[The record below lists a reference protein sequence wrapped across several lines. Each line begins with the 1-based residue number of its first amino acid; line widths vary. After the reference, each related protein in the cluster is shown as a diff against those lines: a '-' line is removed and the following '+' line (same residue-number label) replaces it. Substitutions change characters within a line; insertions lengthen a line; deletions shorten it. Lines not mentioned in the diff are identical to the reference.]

1 MPGVILLVL
10 HSNFGAGCPGNPC
23 YGVQACTR
31 QRALTFETNVIR
43 MTSSVQA
50 RIQFDIVENVFGD
63 KGYSNLGKIVSKWI
77 FTRNFLSVN

>member
-1 MPGVILLVL
+1 MLL
-10 HSNFGAGCPGNPC
+10 SNFGAGCLGNPC
-23 YGVQACTR
+23 YGVQARTR

-63 KGYSNLGKIVSKWI
+63 KFGYSNLGKIVSKWI
-77 FTRNFLSVN
+77 FTRKFLSVN